1 MHLEVWMFNVNL
13 LNKPGEQ
20 TENTEDKSIIYTV
33 DSKKE
38 HPAGGDVQTPDI
50 DSEMNSSKKQ
60 NNQKLFI
67 ILFLIMTVVVSGS
80 VLIFYYLK

>member
-20 TENTEDKSIIYTV
+20 TEDTEDNSIIYTAN
-33 DSKKE
+33 SKKQHAE
-38 HPAGGDVQTPDI
+38 DGDVQNLEI
-50 DSEMNSSKKQ
+50 DSAINSSRKQ

-67 ILFLIMTVVVSGS
+67 ILFLIIMVVVSAS